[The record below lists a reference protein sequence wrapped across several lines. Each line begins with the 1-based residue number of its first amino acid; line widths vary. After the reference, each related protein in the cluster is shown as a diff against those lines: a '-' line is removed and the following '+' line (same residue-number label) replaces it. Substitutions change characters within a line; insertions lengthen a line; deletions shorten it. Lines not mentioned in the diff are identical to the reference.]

1 MSQLIVAQQRCN
13 RCGTCIT
20 ACPFGALSLTAD
32 GVHIGDAC
40 RLCRQ
45 CIKHCPQGALS
56 LVSDDGAPS
65 ETGAQAQPDLTA
77 YRGVLVFAEQ
87 RDGRLQPV
95 VPELIGK
102 ALELAGKVGQEVA
115 VVLAG
120 HDIAGLTHE
129 LRHYGCQRVIA
140 YDHPELRQF
149 RTQLYA
155 DVLTDA
161 IELLKPGVV
170 LIGATPAGRSLA
182 PRIATRLRTGLTAD
196 CTVLD
201 IRPNG
206 DLVQTRPAFGGNV
219 MATILTPRHRPQLAT
234 VRHKVMAAAPR
245 QDEPSGEV
253 ISGRFRPEWQD
264 RTRVVEVL
272 RQAQAATISDAD
284 VVVAVGRG
292 LRQQRDLELVER
304 LATALGGMVGCTR
317 PLVEQGWLPNTR
329 QIGLSGRT
337 VRPRLY
343 IAAGLS
349 GAIQHVAGMR
359 GSDLIFAI
367 NQDRQAPIFDVAHYA
382 LVGDLYEIIP
392 ELTRQLT
399 EGGGA
404 NAL

>member
-1 MSQLIVAQQRCN
+1 
-13 RCGTCIT
+13 
-20 ACPFGALSLTAD
+20 
-32 GVHIGDAC
+32 
-40 RLCRQ
+40 
-45 CIKHCPQGALS
+45 
-56 LVSDDGAPS
+56 
-65 ETGAQAQPDLTA
+65 
-77 YRGVLVFAEQ
+77 
-87 RDGRLQPV
+87 
-95 VPELIGK
+95 
-102 ALELAGKVGQEVA
+102 
-115 VVLAG
+115 
-120 HDIAGLTHE
+120 
-129 LRHYGCQRVIA
+129 
-140 YDHPELRQF
+140 
-149 RTQLYA
+149 
-155 DVLTDA
+155 
-161 IELLKPGVV
+161 
-170 LIGATPAGRSLA
+170 
-182 PRIATRLRTGLTAD
+182 
-196 CTVLD
+196 
-201 IRPNG
+201 
-206 DLVQTRPAFGGNV
+206 
-219 MATILTPRHRPQLAT
+219 
-234 VRHKVMAAAPR
+234 MAAAPR
-245 QDEPSGEV
+245 QDEPSGE
-253 ISGRFRPEWQD
+253 IITGHFHPEWQD

-392 ELTRQLT
+392 ELTQQLT

-404 NAL
+404 SAL